1 MSSKIR
7 NVGPKS
13 AAWLRQI
20 GVRSTEDLIR
30 VGPVEA
36 FLKVKRAGFRP
47 SLNLLYAMAGAMADC
62 HWAELPEERK
72 QELLAALE
80 AAESANPIRTRWEK
94 AAAAAIHVRI
104 ARTAKRVECMAHL
117 KRISRS
123 KGGDLETAQSQADN
137 NSATAGKLQSGSGG
151 LLNPQQHAASA
162 PGGEF
167 H

>member
-1 MSSKIR
+1 MASSKIR

-20 GVRSTEDLIR
+20 GVRTTEDLNR

-72 QELLAALE
+72 QELLSALN

-94 AAAAAIHVRI
+94 AKAASEREANTGAEDGESDSHEQGEMSLFDSPDGES
-104 ARTAKRVECMAHL
+104 AEGGGGE
-117 KRISRS
+117 SES
-123 KGGDLETAQSQADN
+123 KG
-137 NSATAGKLQSGSGG
+137 
-151 LLNPQQHAASA
+151 ASR
-162 PGGEF
+162 F
-167 H
+167 D

>member
-1 MSSKIR
+1 MATSKIR

-13 AAWLRQI
+13 AAWLRQV
-20 GVRSTEDLIR
+20 GVRTTEDLNR

-72 QELLAALE
+72 QELLSALE

-94 AAAAAIHVRI
+94 AKAASER
-104 ARTAKRVECMAHL
+104 
-117 KRISRS
+117 
-123 KGGDLETAQSQADN
+123 
-137 NSATAGKLQSGSGG
+137 QSGSGAEDG
-151 LLNPQQHAASA
+151 DADADGHGHSSLFDSPDGESSEGGSGESDSGASR
-162 PGGEF
+162 F
-167 H
+167 D